1 MKFFILSLLSLNS
14 FSPVSSFF
22 LRIVFE
28 NSSSVFTRQLVIQSS
43 WKSYAFVRVQFRWT
57 HCDHLRRP
65 LARYVDSLPLYSSTS
80 ASFWHVDNAYHI
92 SLHEVHFITVITC
105 TPNTRP
111 DNRRDLE
118 HNTRN
123 SFSNSFPIL
132 INTPTGKDALTSP
145 VEPTSMPLDLR
156 LLTYYFHR
164 ICIPWSNFSSFM
176 IV

>member
-1 MKFFILSLLSLNS
+1 M
-14 FSPVSSFF
+14 
-22 LRIVFE
+22 R
-28 NSSSVFTRQLVIQSS
+28 
-43 WKSYAFVRVQFRWT
+43 FVRVQFRWT
-57 HCDHLRRP
+57 HCDHLQRP

-92 SLHEVHFITVITC
+92 SLHEVHFITIITC
-105 TPNTRP
+105 TQNTRP

-118 HNTRN
+118 HITRN

-132 INTPTGKDALTSP
+132 INTPTGKDASTSP

-164 ICIPWSNFSSFM
+164 ICIPWSNFSSFT
-176 IV
+176 IVKSTSRLEL